1 MTSGGRVDSSSCPG
15 RLEEPEAKSDP
26 RPGRADRLPFCAI
39 QGGGMYLREVE
50 LGSVAAENDIDHG
63 LADYFVDTESY
74 RRVESG
80 HKTIIL
86 GNRGTGKSAIFKVLA
101 ARERL
106 NGTAVL
112 ELTPEDYSYEML
124 SGVMRPESEG
134 AWAKHGAYAAAWK
147 YLLLVS
153 VMKEATRKGRKLKS
167 GRVSEIYK
175 YLRDHHSGFQSNP
188 MDVLISYVKRFE
200 GVKVGKYE
208 AGFKARELQRLYGLE
223 EVADLLEPLKVLLHE
238 RPAAV
243 FVDEL
248 DRGWDGSEDA
258 QSFVAGLFQACS
270 WLNGLSPDLRVY
282 VSLRQELY
290 HSIPALY
297 EDAQKYR
304 DVMEIIRWD
313 EASLLE
319 LIARRIK
326 YSVEELRDVGDEHAW
341 TAIFSETLDY
351 RRARSFNYIVD
362 RTLYRPREVIQFCG
376 ESVDQAVDR
385 ASDLVNYQ
393 DISRA
398 EASYGRS
405 RIDDISAEYR
415 FQYPG
420 LSKIFEAFRGK
431 TYTFDRDE
439 LELLCLEIVEGDY
452 PLPEEAR
459 WVESQS
465 HDLLIEILW
474 QVGFLRAWVVGGIK
488 GVRRSGSQYL
498 GPHQISNLNLMQIPR
513 FQVHQMFRVPLGLKE
528 PKGED

>member
-1 MTSGGRVDSSSCPG
+1 
-15 RLEEPEAKSDP
+15 
-26 RPGRADRLPFCAI
+26 
-39 QGGGMYLREVE
+39 MYLHDVDF
-50 LGSVAAENDIDHG
+50 GSVAAENDIDKG
-63 LADYFVDTESY
+63 LADYFVNTESY

-80 HKTIIL
+80 DKTILL

-101 ARERL
+101 TRERDK
-106 NGTAVL
+106 GTAVL
-112 ELTPEDYSYEML
+112 ELSPEDYSYEMM
-124 SGVMRPESEG
+124 STVMRPESEG

-153 VMKEATRKGRKLKS
+153 VMKEATRKGKKLKS
-167 GRVSEIYK
+167 GGAAKVYK
-175 YLRDHHSGFQSNP
+175 YLRDHHAGFQDNP
-188 MDVLISYVKRFE
+188 MSLLISYVKRFE
-200 GVKVGKYE
+200 GLKVGKYE
-208 AGFKARELQRLYGLE
+208 AGAKARELQRLYGLE
-223 EVADLLEPLKVLLHE
+223 EVTDLLEPLKALLRE
-238 RPAAV
+238 RPATV

-258 QSFVAGLFQACS
+258 QAFVAGLFQACS
-270 WLNGLSPDLRVY
+270 WLNGLSSDLRVY

-319 LIARRIK
+319 LIARRVR
-326 YSVEELRDVGDEHAW
+326 YSVDALSSVDDEYAW
-341 TAIFSETLDY
+341 KSIFSETLDY
-351 RRARSFNYIVD
+351 RRARSFNYVVD
-362 RTLYRPREVIQFCG
+362 RTLYRPREMILFCG
-376 ESVDQAVDR
+376 ESVGEAIDQGNELVDYR
-385 ASDLVNYQ
+385 

-398 EASYGRS
+398 EAIYGRS
-405 RIDDISAEYR
+405 RIDDIAAEYR

-420 LSKIFEAFRGK
+420 LGQIFEAFRGR
-431 TYTFDRDE
+431 TYTFGRDE
-439 LELLCLEIVEGDY
+439 LGLLCLEIVQGDY
-452 PLPEEAR
+452 PLPESAS
-459 WVESQS
+459 WVASQS
-465 HDLLIEILW
+465 HDLLIEVLW

-528 PKGED
+528 PKGDD